1 MGGTLSNA
9 QQVAPPRML
18 RVSCRTADGR
28 TNFVTLS
35 VFWCGTATQTVHTVP
50 RVVVTQEL
58 ARPPLA
64 ASLGGLRWRWPRAA
78 TDADTTTVA
87 HTTATTDAGRAKA
100 AATTTAAGRRPRA
113 RTWGPGPLGR
123 GAMPPDAPTMP
134 SMPTASPSGA
144 RATAGCAAAGCAI
157 SPAGRRGPLG
167 CGTMPPTVPTMPS
180 MPTASSSGARDTAG
194 CATPGCA
201 TPGCT
206 ARPPVAKSAISGR

>member
-123 GAMPPDAPTMP
+123 GAMPPDAPT
-134 SMPTASPSGA
+134 SGA
-144 RATAGCAAAGCAI
+144 RHGRVRRQAAGAPSAQRAAGDPSAAGPCRRPCRPCRACRPRRPVVRAPRPGAPRPGAPRP
-157 SPAGRRGPLG
+157 SAPPGRR
-167 CGTMPPTVPTMPS
+167 
-180 MPTASSSGARDTAG
+180 
-194 CATPGCA
+194 
-201 TPGCT
+201 
-206 ARPPVAKSAISGR
+206 